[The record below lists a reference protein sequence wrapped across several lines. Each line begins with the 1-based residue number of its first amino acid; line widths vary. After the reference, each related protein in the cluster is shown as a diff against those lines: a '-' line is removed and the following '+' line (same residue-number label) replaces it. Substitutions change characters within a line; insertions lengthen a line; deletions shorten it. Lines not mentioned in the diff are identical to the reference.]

1 VRYSI
6 ITPTLVRPTLRRLI
20 DSIDAQTNQDWEHIL
35 MVDTPLV
42 TQPQKRVT
50 VESMSGD
57 PRRRFIRCGTS
68 HKNYGNTCRWN
79 AFDKTSGD
87 YIIYL
92 DDDDYLADDRVFETL
107 ESVKAP
113 WAIFPVMRCGQYWFK
128 EPPGM
133 CQTGSGMFIYKRE
146 LGLRYPDTYAYTAD
160 GELVEQLKEYP
171 YQAVTDRPLMIY
183 EKRGLGKE

>member
-6 ITPTLVRPTLRRLI
+6 ITPTILRPTLQRLI
-20 DSIDAQTNQDWEHIL
+20 ASIDAQTETDWEHII
-35 MVDTPLV
+35 MVDKPLV
-42 TQPQKRVT
+42 FDKQAASI
-50 VESMSGD
+50 VESYPKD
-57 PRRRFIRCGTS
+57 PRRKFNRCGRA

-79 AFDKTSGD
+79 AFDKASGD

-107 ESVKAP
+107 NSVKAP

-160 GELVEQLKEYP
+160 GELVEQLKQHP